1 MADGRVVIDVIL
13 DDGSVAKGVAN
24 IEKELGGI
32 QGTASKVVSGLARVG
47 AAVGAAIGAA
57 GLAVGK
63 IGLEFN
69 AMKEQS
75 MVAWTTLLGS
85 AKEAGDML
93 QRISDLAKKTP
104 FETAD
109 VDMMAKYMHNAGLA
123 GDNLFKQLMR
133 ISDVSSAFAIPAAE
147 AREMARQM
155 SQVMQAG
162 VAYTED
168 LNILQD
174 RGVPI
179 YKAISEQLGVTVAD
193 VRKLASEGKITS
205 DIYIAAFN
213 NIAKGVAGASQAQS
227 QTFNGM
233 ISTFKDNIKILAG
246 ELTEGLFNRVKGGL
260 SNVLGL
266 LEDFTAG
273 LQQGGLKGAF
283 EAILPPSVFQRLQAF
298 GTGFMNV
305 FNTIKSFVVPAL
317 TAVGAFILAK
327 INELKAFWDQ
337 NGAQIMQA
345 VKNVFNGIKAV
356 IEFVMPVV
364 LFIVKSVWENIKG
377 VINGALKVIKGLIQV
392 FAGLFTGDFRKMW
405 EGIKNIFSGAIQFV
419 WNLFNLLLYGRLLK
433 AGKALFTSLKNIFIN
448 GWNFIKSKSSA
459 FFNWI
464 KSFASSSFSG
474 MWKAISGLMNK
485 VVSTIH
491 GAWNKAVGFIKG
503 INLKEIGKDVIRGLI
518 KGISSMAGAAIDAVQ
533 DIGKKIT
540 GGIKKI
546 LGIASPSKVMRDQ
559 VGKNIGAGVAE
570 GIKRST
576 KSAVSAARAQARAVS
591 EAIKNL
597 EVKFDTGKI
606 SATKYISE
614 LKKIQSR
621 YKLTGDQTRKIQK
634 EIYAANQSIQKNVTS
649 LNSGIKGATEKY
661 FKSVKSINDNLNK
674 NIQNL
679 KNEYNKQLSELT
691 QSIYGQIGLF
701 DEVKSKR
708 VDPAKILQNLRD
720 QNALMKQFQ
729 NDLARLQKM
738 GVSKDF
744 IKELREMGLDAADE
758 IHAIASMP
766 KNMLNEYVAA
776 WREKHNLAK
785 QEATAQLA
793 DAKKQMEAQIKS
805 LTEAA
810 KKQLANAKSQWI
822 SQLKSF
828 ASLVKKLGDYK
839 NSGKVLGK
847 NTVAGIINGLKS
859 MTGPLA
865 SAAKSIANTL
875 IKEIKKTLKIKSPSR
890 VMRDEV
896 GKMIGLGLAK
906 GIDQSGN
913 VALRSMS
920 NLTNSLIRN
929 PLRGVSLPINLT
941 PATVMAGSGGGYVQG
956 RISAGMLSTERFYS
970 LVSAIREVAKRPV
983 SVQVNGREFIYA
995 TVDDFDEVLK
1005 FKQSRIERFRRGG
1018 S

>member
-13 DDGSVAKGVAN
+13 DDGQVAKGVAN

-57 GLAVGK
+57 GIAVGK

-85 AKEAGDML
+85 AKEAQDML
-93 QRISDLAKKTP
+93 KSISDLAKSTP
-104 FETAD
+104 FETED
-109 VDMMAKYMHNAGLA
+109 VDIMAKYMHNAGLA
-123 GDNLFKQLMR
+123 GDQLFKTLTR

-485 VVSTIH
+485 VVSTIR

-621 YKLTGDQTRKIQK
+621 YKLTGDQARKIQK

-744 IKELREMGLDAADE
+744 IKELREMGIDAADE

-766 KNMLNEYVAA
+766 KFMLDEYVKQ
-776 WREKHNLAK
+776 WKEKHSLAK
-785 QEATAQLA
+785 QEASAQLA
-793 DAKKQMEAQIKS
+793 DAKMQMEAQIKS
-805 LTEAA
+805 LTAAA

-822 SQLKSF
+822 AQLKGL
-828 ASLVKKLGDYK
+828 ASTVKKLGDYR

-847 NTVAGIINGLKS
+847 NTVQGLINGLKS

-875 IKEIKKTLKIKSPSR
+875 IKTIKNTLKIKSPSR

-913 VALRSMS
+913 VALKSMS
-920 NLTNSLIRN
+920 SLTNSLIRN
-929 PLRGVSLPINLT
+929 PLRGASLPIGNLV
-941 PATVMAGSGGGYVQG
+941 PAGVYSGF
-956 RISAGMLSTERFYS
+956 S
-970 LVSAIREVAKRPV
+970 PV
-983 SVQVNGREFIYA
+983 SKIVAQTVQPY
-995 TVDDFDEVLK
+995 DDSEIKSLLK
-1005 FKQSRIERFRRGG
+1005 QIAEKTEMSISGLKRSVE
-1018 S
+1018 